1 MTWKLGTRARDVWK
15 PCDMNKTE
23 SQLKQR
29 KRQNARGAQK
39 RKENIA
45 QGLCGCGKER
55 ENPRWKLCTRCREQ
69 ARNRYYGV
77 PNALPRHKRKKEE
90 PIPENLTGVKRLIAA
105 DGLGNVN
112 SWWIAYIN
120 LNGKPVIRRWA
131 IGKHGELGAFK
142 KARAQRQEWEKLKA
156 SLPGTRAWNKIQK
169 AKEKA
174 KKEKKKK

>member
-1 MTWKLGTRARDVWK
+1 MT
-15 PCDMNKTE
+15 KTE
-23 SQLKQR
+23 SQLRQR

-55 ENPRWKLCTRCREQ
+55 DNPRWKLCTRCRAQ

-77 PNALPRHKRKKEE
+77 PNTLPRPKRQKEE
-90 PIPENLTGVKRLIAA
+90 PIPENLTGVRRLVAA

-112 SWWIAYIN
+112 SWWIAYSV
-120 LNGKPVIRRWA
+120 LNRKPLIRRWS

-142 KARAQRQEWEKLKA
+142 KARAQRQQWEKLKA
-156 SLPGTRAWNKIQK
+156 SLPGSRALKKSQ
-169 AKEKA
+169 KEKESLKR
-174 KKEKKKK
+174 KK